1 MNEEAGDPSAPPMAL
16 DEQVSGQIGP
26 DENMGDQTVGES
38 FARLLAD
45 GRAYVEAEADRQKLR
60 AGIFTKGLRDAVILA
75 AVAVMLLFGTLVA
88 FLIGLIIALSPALT
102 PLGATGTVLGAAML
116 VSLVLLLLAKARISR
131 MKKAAKG

>member
-1 MNEEAGDPSAPPMAL
+1 MNEETGDPSAPPMAL
-16 DEQVSGQIGP
+16 DETVPSEIMDETGQ
-26 DENMGDQTVGES
+26 DQTVGES

-60 AGIFTKGLRDAVILA
+60 AGIFTKGLRDAAILV
-75 AVAVMLLFGTLVA
+75 AVALMLLFGTLVA
-88 FLIGLIIALSPALT
+88 VLIGLIIALSPALT
-102 PLGATGTVLGAAML
+102 PLGATGAVFGGAIL

>member
-1 MNEEAGDPSAPPMAL
+1 MNEETGDPSAPPMAL
-16 DEQVSGQIGP
+16 DETISGETGR
-26 DENMGDQTVGES
+26 DQTVSES

-45 GRAYVEAEADRQKLR
+45 GRAYIEAEADRQKLR
-60 AGIFTKGLRDAVILA
+60 AGIFTKGLRDAAILA

-88 FLIGLIIALSPALT
+88 VLIGLIIALSPALT
-102 PLGATGTVLGAAML
+102 PLGATGAVFGGAIL